1 MLDKGEL
8 LEHATVFGH
17 LYGTPRKRVETSL
30 SRGYDILFDID
41 WQGAQQVTERA
52 RNDIVKIFIL
62 PPSTKELERR
72 LKNRAQDSD
81 DVVATRMEKAASE
94 ITHWA
99 EYDYVIVN
107 ENLDNTVDQVLNIL
121 SSERLRRHRAIE
133 VSEFIEKLIGEQS

>member
-1 MLDKGEL
+1 MEK
-8 LEHATVFGH
+8 
-17 LYGTPRKRVETSL
+17 SL

-52 RNDIVKIFIL
+52 RDDIVKIFIL